1 MSAPNAG
8 QIIVLNGAPRSGK
21 SSIARVIQDTF
32 EGNWINLGVDG
43 SMAATPQRLQ
53 PGIGLRPGGELSE
66 LEPVVKKLYRALFAS
81 MVVHSQLG
89 FNIVAD
95 VGIHDGYSAPL
106 GILDDMRSI
115 LAGQPLFFVGV
126 MCPLETIMAR
136 RNADP
141 HNGLYLAGFIVPPPV
156 RLWQY
161 EVHRNKGYDMTVDTS
176 RMPPDECAH
185 AILTAMAER
194 YGFDAPPPF
203 IRPEDGAP
211 DEPA

>member
-1 MSAPNAG
+1 MALIQIPANA
-8 QIIVLNGAPRSGK
+8 AAS
-21 SSIARVIQDTF
+21 
-32 EGNWINLGVDG
+32 NW
-43 SMAATPQRLQ
+43 M
-53 PGIGLRPGGELSE
+53 
-66 LEPVVKKLYRALFAS
+66 KK
-81 MVVHSQLG
+81 
-89 FNIVAD
+89 
-95 VGIHDGYSAPL
+95 
-106 GILDDMRSI
+106 
-115 LAGQPLFFVGV
+115 
-126 MCPLETIMAR
+126 TIM
-136 RNADP
+136 D
-141 HNGLYLAGFIVPPPV
+141 VPPPV